1 LIRERQKKTKLEDG
15 KRYKS
20 GHRLEDR
27 DEIHKSVHRL
37 ANLFAD
43 VFPTEEQRR
52 RRKGRAAPVIAIKNW
67 SDLASGAATGVW
79 YTLGSWADTVR
90 DEGILTSRKILA
102 YHPVRQSI
110 EKRLA
115 RHLASLL
122 ETSSHA
128 TGVATRRIADIYD
141 ELHLTVEEVNPAEQV
156 RFERALEQIR
166 CDGIIAAWAYDPD
179 LRARPLPP
187 QASSPTG
194 SRAT

>member
-1 LIRERQKKTKLEDG
+1 V
-15 KRYKS
+15 
-20 GHRLEDR
+20 RLPAYG
-27 DEIHKSVHRL
+27 I
-37 ANLFAD
+37 
-43 VFPTEEQRR
+43 
-52 RRKGRAAPVIAIKNW
+52 
-67 SDLASGAATGVW
+67 
-79 YTLGSWADTVR
+79 TLRSWADTVR

-141 ELHLTVEEVNPAEQV
+141 ELRLTVEEVNPGRTQA

-166 CDGIIAAWAYDPD
+166 CDGISLPGRMIRIFAPD
-179 LRARPLPP
+179 RSHRVAF
-187 QASSPTG
+187 SPIG
-194 SRAT
+194 SRATC